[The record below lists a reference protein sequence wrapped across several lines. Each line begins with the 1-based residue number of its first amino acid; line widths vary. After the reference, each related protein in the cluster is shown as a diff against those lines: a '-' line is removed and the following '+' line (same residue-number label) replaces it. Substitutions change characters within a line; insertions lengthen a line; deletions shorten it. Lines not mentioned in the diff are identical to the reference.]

1 MKMGPRREG
10 EGSSGTRK
18 RRQPQKDTNEY
29 LEKRERNNVAVK
41 KSREKARTKQK
52 ETNALV
58 NKLRNENKTLETKVN
73 ILAKELDLLRGIFA
87 NRIAPRDCDNSV
99 PEQCLSE
106 EDVRVKQEESDD
118 DNGNNSDM
126 SAGAGVLM
134 DHEYC
139 S

>member
-1 MKMGPRREG
+1 MGPRRES
-10 EGSSGTRK
+10 ESASAPRK

-29 LEKRERNNVAVK
+29 LQKRERNNVAVK
-41 KSREKARTKQK
+41 KSREKARTKQQ
-52 ETNALV
+52 ETNDLV
-58 NKLRNENKTLETKVN
+58 GKLRNENKTLETKVS
-73 ILAKELDLLRGIFA
+73 ILSKELDLLRGIFA
-87 NRIAPRDCDNSV
+87 DRISPRDYGNSV

-106 EDVRVKQEESDD
+106 EDVRIKEEESDD